1 MPYVVIKTWFPSNK
15 ANEVAKIYIE
25 ERKKYPFDRSLGKEV
40 VTAVSS
46 DESGIITMGVID
58 VKEGKLEETLARDNN
73 ILVMYLNIEG
83 YKHKVEVWS
92 TAVEALTLLGTG
104 MLVRT
109 LKGHES
115 GVNSVVVSPDG
126 NYIVSGSWDKM
137 IVKKIKKKIDQK
149 L

>member
-1 MPYVVIKTWFPSNK
+1 MPYVVIKTWFPTNK

-46 DESGIITMGVID
+46 DENGIISMGVID

-83 YKHKVEVWS
+83 YKRKQEVWS
-92 TAVEALTLLGTG
+92 TAVEALALLG
-104 MLVRT
+104 M
-109 LKGHES
+109 KAPE
-115 GVNSVVVSPDG
+115 
-126 NYIVSGSWDKM
+126 
-137 IVKKIKKKIDQK
+137 
-149 L
+149 

>member
-1 MPYVVIKTWFPSNK
+1 MPYVVIKTWCPFNK

-92 TAVEALTLLGTG
+92 TAVEALTLLG
-104 MLVRT
+104 M
-109 LKGHES
+109 KAPE
-115 GVNSVVVSPDG
+115 
-126 NYIVSGSWDKM
+126 
-137 IVKKIKKKIDQK
+137 
-149 L
+149 